1 MLFFSEWELK
11 EKLTV
16 FVQSYVP
23 LFVHIRT
30 LTGLNRVVRAE
41 QMVNEAV
48 WNNPVQHVELS
59 RAMKNYSW
67 EIKQVKSGAST

>member
-1 MLFFSEWELK
+1 MLFVSKWELK

-23 LFVHIRT
+23 LFIHIRT
-30 LTGLNRVVRAE
+30 LTGLNRAVRAE

-59 RAMKNYSW
+59 RAVKNYSRH
-67 EIKQVKSGAST
+67 INTI